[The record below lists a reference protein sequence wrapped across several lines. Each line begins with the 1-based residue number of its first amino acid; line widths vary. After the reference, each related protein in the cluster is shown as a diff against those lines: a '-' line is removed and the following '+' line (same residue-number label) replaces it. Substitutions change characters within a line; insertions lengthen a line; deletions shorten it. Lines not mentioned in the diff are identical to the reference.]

1 MEEQNAEPYFDIW
14 AIGIILYKMM
24 AGIEPYT
31 NTNDINRKKD
41 IEKKRHEKL
50 PRFYSK
56 NLRSL
61 VDYILSDYKKL
72 NIKTI
77 LEKTKKLENSI

>member
-1 MEEQNAEPYFDIW
+1 MREQNAEPYFDLW

-31 NTNDINRKKD
+31 NKNVLKWQDDILKNNRN
-41 IEKKRHEKL
+41 KL
-50 PRFYSK
+50 PKFYSK
-56 NLRSL
+56 NLRSF

-72 NIKTI
+72 NIKKI
-77 LEKTKKLENSI
+77 LEKTINLEQSI